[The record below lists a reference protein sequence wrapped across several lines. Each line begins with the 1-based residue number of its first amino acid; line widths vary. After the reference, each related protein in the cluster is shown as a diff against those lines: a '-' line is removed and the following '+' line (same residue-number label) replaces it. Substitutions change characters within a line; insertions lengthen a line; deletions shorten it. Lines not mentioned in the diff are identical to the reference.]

1 MCPIHHQGKDSRRAN
16 ERLRLATTRLK
27 IYVWNAR
34 SEGTPNEGFG
44 FLADI
49 SPSGVGIFLGEK
61 LAAGTHVRLGFETAD
76 GMSFRGAVAWSMR
89 YSLEQHFLGHSA
101 LSFRMGVRLL
111 FGSEAERQRYLTY
124 QKELCDRA
132 LALQTKP

>member
-1 MCPIHHQGKDSRRAN
+1 MCPIHHQGRNSRRAN

-34 SEGTPNEGFG
+34 SEGTPTEGFG

-49 SPSGVGIFLGEK
+49 STTGVGIFIGEK
-61 LAAGTHVRLGFETAD
+61 LAPGTPVRMGFENLD
-76 GMSFRGAVAWSMR
+76 GMSFRGSVAWSMR

-101 LSFRMGVRLL
+101 LAFRMGVRLQ
-111 FGSEAERQRYLTY
+111 FGSEAERQRYLAY

-132 LALQTKP
+132 LVLGKHP